1 MLVVPFAH
9 DQFDN
14 AARVA
19 RLGAGR
25 MLARARYQVPRIVAE
40 LTRLLEDSC
49 YGERAGRIGKQVQRE
64 DGTGIACD
72 VIERHALS
80 R

>member
-1 MLVVPFAH
+1 
-9 DQFDN
+9 
-14 AARVA
+14 
-19 RLGAGR
+19 
-25 MLARARYQVPRIVAE
+25 MLARARYRVPRIVTK
-40 LTRLLEDSC
+40 LTLLLEDSS
-49 YGERAGRIGKQVQRE
+49 YAERAGRIGKQVQRE

>member
-1 MLVVPFAH
+1 
-9 DQFDN
+9 
-14 AARVA
+14 
-19 RLGAGR
+19 
-25 MLARARYQVPRIVAE
+25 
-40 LTRLLEDSC
+40 LTRLLEDSS
-49 YGERAGRIGKQVQRE
+49 YAERAGQIGKQVQRE